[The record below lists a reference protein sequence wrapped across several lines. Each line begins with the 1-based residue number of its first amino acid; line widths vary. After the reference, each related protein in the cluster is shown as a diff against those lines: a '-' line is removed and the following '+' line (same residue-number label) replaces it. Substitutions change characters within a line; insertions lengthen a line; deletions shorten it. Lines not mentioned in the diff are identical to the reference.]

1 MDFIGFGLPDFHK
14 NIDLIEIY
22 HLYKNLIL
30 SSKWFTSKKH
40 NIKKLYLLLYYF
52 TWKRAYIW
60 KERGIEMYFLN
71 QYLNMCN
78 VNTLYIKF
86 LTIALLIKT
95 WI

>member
-40 NIKKLYLLLYYF
+40 NIKKLYLLLY
-52 TWKRAYIW
+52 
-60 KERGIEMYFLN
+60 
-71 QYLNMCN
+71 
-78 VNTLYIKF
+78 
-86 LTIALLIKT
+86 
-95 WI
+95 

>member
-40 NIKKLYLLLYYF
+40 NIKSHIRYF
-52 TWKRAYIW
+52 IPPEKGPTNEKRGELKCI
-60 KERGIEMYFLN
+60 F
-71 QYLNMCN
+71 
-78 VNTLYIKF
+78 
-86 LTIALLIKT
+86 
-95 WI
+95 